1 METTIQ
7 LKKNGKKLYDRV
19 TDLNKYVVNT
29 VEKKCFAQKDNTIIR
44 QIVNNPKIN
53 DVTLILYVYNAA
65 RAKDSDYIYG
75 AQLYYTLPINKDFRL
90 DCSYYWQTK
99 PLSPKSEQIPI
110 ERCKYIITTISDD
123 LRKRPVFIDE
133 IIGPFNSKAIP
144 VKQYLTTEALKVYQL
159 ALDTHYIYRGNG
171 RGPLIFTK

>member
-65 RAKDSDYIYG
+65 RS
-75 AQLYYTLPINKDFRL
+75 
-90 DCSYYWQTK
+90 
-99 PLSPKSEQIPI
+99 
-110 ERCKYIITTISDD
+110 
-123 LRKRPVFIDE
+123 
-133 IIGPFNSKAIP
+133 
-144 VKQYLTTEALKVYQL
+144 
-159 ALDTHYIYRGNG
+159 
-171 RGPLIFTK
+171 